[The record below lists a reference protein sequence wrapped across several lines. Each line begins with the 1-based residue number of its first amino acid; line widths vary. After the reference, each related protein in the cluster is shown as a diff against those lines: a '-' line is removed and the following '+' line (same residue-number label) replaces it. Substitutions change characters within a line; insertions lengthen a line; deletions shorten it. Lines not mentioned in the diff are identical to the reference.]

1 MIWASSLG
9 VNSLQ
14 FLQQKC
20 VSRRRTATVCSL
32 HNTTPQTLGSFLGA
46 QSLINLSSNT
56 TALSTTSCEASKKEQ
71 PTTFVSPYPEYSDAI
86 DNPIYRIWLPLAV
99 TAGMLMLFDAA
110 YSGDW
115 SRIGVLTKD
124 QELQLQAFVP
134 IAVGGH
140 GLCCIAAGCISKNR
154 GEASWPIR
162 SIKALAAGFV
172 GLVEVILLPEERT
185 IPITKN

>member
-1 MIWASSLG
+1 MISASSLG

-14 FLQQKC
+14 FQQQIC
-20 VSRRRTATVCSL
+20 QSVSRRRTVTVCSL
-32 HNTTPQTLGSFLGA
+32 HNTKSQLLGSFLGA
-46 QSLINLSSNT
+46 QSLNTLNSNTNALSS
-56 TALSTTSCEASKKEQ
+56 CRASKKEQ
-71 PTTFVSPYPEYSDAI
+71 STTFVSPELSDAI
-86 DNPIYRIWLPLAV
+86 DNPIYRILLPLAV

-140 GLCCIAAGCISKNR
+140 GLCCIAAGYISKNR

-185 IPITKN
+185 IPKN